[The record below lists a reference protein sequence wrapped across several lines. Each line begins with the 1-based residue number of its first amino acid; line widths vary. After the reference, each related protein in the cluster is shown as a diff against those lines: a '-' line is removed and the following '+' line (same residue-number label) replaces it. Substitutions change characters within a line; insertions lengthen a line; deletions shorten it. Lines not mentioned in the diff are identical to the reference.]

1 MQTPEAAYMDVKAYL
16 LDLDGRLQ
24 ARKLWEE
31 RHPDSKSI
39 VYLYDAMIYEKDP
52 AAWVPKPLGAGTS
65 TFDPNDPEISTA
77 DVFTSE
83 RLVDILTVLVAAFET
98 RRRD

>member
-1 MQTPEAAYMDVKAYL
+1 MQTPEAAYMDIKAYL

-24 ARKLWEE
+24 ANKLWEE
-31 RHPDSKSI
+31 RHPDANSI
-39 VYLYDAMIYEKDP
+39 AYLYDAMIYEKDP
-52 AAWVPKPLGAGTS
+52 NAWIPKPLDAGKS
-65 TFDPNDPEISTA
+65 TFDPNDPEIVTS

-83 RLVDILTVLVAAFET
+83 RLVDILTVLVSAFET